1 MRTIYRL
8 LLFCAVV
15 SAVVSCKKEKTP
27 TDNVFAFKEYISHA
41 TTGRQSISQPIQIQL
56 NRALTQYEI
65 NQELPSNIL
74 QITPKVKGTLSIKD
88 GHSLYFKPDS
98 HLAPATT
105 YDVALALD
113 KLYDDIPKVYQSFR
127 FAFQTIT
134 PDFNIN
140 LGALQSYDPN
150 YNYLEGQI
158 EASDVIAFAKA
169 KQLITATQDGKQRPI
184 TWFTQAD
191 TTRYHLFKID
201 SISREI
207 EDSMLEIAWDGDPIN
222 ASETKGANAITIP
235 GKNNFN
241 IVDIRHT
248 NGANAAVAINFS
260 DPLAAQQNF
269 NGLVSIEGAGDLRF
283 EVEGN
288 ILHVYPENRIVG
300 NTSLE
305 VFQGI
310 KSIQGYSLKEALK
323 EMISFEQLKPAVRLV
338 SNGVILPDAAT
349 TPYYFE
355 AVNLSH
361 VDVRII
367 KIFEDNVLQYLQQN
381 ALNTSNNYNLNRVGR
396 RIAKKTFEIAT
407 PNTLDKGM
415 WKAHGIDLSALFKAD
430 PGALYRIE
438 ISFKPEY
445 ALYDCDNAVPD
456 TQTTDT
462 EGYYEDDYESE
473 YVNDTASDEE
483 LREQQ
488 YWDNRVYSWR
498 NRIYNWRQENNPC
511 HPAYYQEEKFLQQPL
526 LGSDL
531 GLIVK
536 RGKDNSYLFAAT
548 DLISTTPEAN
558 TKITLYNY
566 QKQAITQVTT
576 DATGTVR
583 ITPEAYASFAI
594 AQKGNNYAYLKLED
608 GNALSMSSFDIAG
621 KELKKGRK
629 GFVYTERGVHRPGD
643 TIQLTFVLDDRANK
657 LPKNHPVK
665 LEVND
670 ARGSLVYRKVLSL
683 GSAST
688 LDQSDALD
696 NFYHYAI
703 PTAATAPTG
712 NWNAVVRVG
721 GTTFSKSL
729 KVETIKPNRLKVT
742 LDFEDDIIN
751 ASGVVNGKAK
761 VAWLHGAPARKLK
774 IKSTAT
780 LRSANT
786 GLEQYPSYQF
796 YDPTRR
802 FEQVELSLLDGTLNN
817 EGSIPIKATLA
828 LSKRAPGMLEAAIV
842 TKAYEG
848 GGDFS
853 LDVVTKKVA
862 PFDHFVGIKSPK
874 GRAYGSYYTDQD
886 ISFDLVT
893 TNAQGKPVGKRK
905 LEVKIYKMSW
915 RWWWNRNRDRYASYE
930 SGTVHTPVKSMTIST
945 DANGRYSLDVNI
957 PEARNGRYLIR
968 VVDPESGHA
977 TGRIAYFYRNWNNIS
992 ADAESTK
999 MLVFAANK
1007 PSYEVGEEAVIS
1019 FPSGNA
1025 TRALVTIEN
1034 GSSVLDTRW
1043 VETTK
1048 RETQF
1053 SLPVTANM
1061 APNVYVNISL
1071 LQPHKYT
1078 KNDLP
1083 IRLYGVIPL
1092 LVTNATT
1099 LLEPHLQMPETLK
1112 PEMPYSITVSEKTN
1126 KPMTYTIAVVD
1137 EGLLDLTRFKTPD
1150 IHKHFYSKE
1159 ALGVKSFDV
1168 FDDVIGAFSGSVEH
1182 MFAIG
1187 GGDAA
1192 AAAKNRKADRFKP
1205 VVRFLGPFSIAAGQS
1220 KTHQLQMPNYVGSV
1234 RAMLVA
1240 GHAETGAYG
1249 STQKTVA
1256 VKKPLMVLG
1265 SLPRKLAPKEKLV
1278 LPVTVFAMDPKIKN
1292 ATVTVTGTKAF
1303 KATGALT
1310 KRITFDKV
1318 GEQIVP
1324 FEFDISQAVGMHQ
1337 LRITAQGHGEQARYD
1352 IEIEVENPNP
1362 ISQKVTDYKVQPNGR
1377 LPITFRPFG
1386 VTGTNETIVEF
1397 STLPPINFTKRLRYL
1412 IQYPHGC
1419 IEQTTSGVFP
1429 QLYMDDLFDLTY
1441 DQKQEVK
1448 TNISAGI
1455 ERLGQF
1461 QTPNGGLSYWPGE
1474 GEADPWGTNYAGHF
1488 MIEAKKKGFAL
1499 PLTFMSNWLRF
1510 QKRAARE
1517 WRPGRYHYNSQ
1528 LVQAYRLYTLALAGE
1543 PDLAAMNRLRELG
1556 DLSNDSKWRLAATY
1570 ALVGQQKVAKAL
1582 AAVANIDIEKD
1593 PAHSYTY
1600 GSVFRN
1606 RAMALETLVIL
1617 GDVQQRDL
1625 AVALANTLSSDRW
1638 LSTQETS
1645 YALLAFSKMVAQ
1657 NGGTAMK
1664 VQYIKDGVTAT
1675 VDTNSPMAAREV
1687 PTSQGNNEMILIND
1701 KDNTVFVRLIQAG
1714 KLPLG
1719 EELSTS
1725 KNLRVA
1731 TSFVDTNN
1739 SPITIDQ
1746 LRQGTE
1752 FTAQIVV
1759 QNTSG
1764 SAIDNVALTQFF
1776 PSGWEIVNT
1785 RFTDAG
1791 GGTTSSARYTD
1802 IRDDKVMFYFDLNAR
1817 ASKTFTVRV
1826 NASYLGT
1833 YYLPGTQAEA
1843 MYDNNY
1849 LARTKG
1855 KWIKIQK

>member
-8 LLFCAVV
+8 LLF
-15 SAVVSCKKEKTP
+15 SAVILALVSCKKEQP
-27 TDNVFAFKEYISHA
+27 PIDNLFAFKEYIAHV
-41 TTGRQSISQPIQIQL
+41 TTGRQSVAQPVRIQL
-56 NRALTQYEI
+56 NSTLTQFEI
-65 NQELPSNIL
+65 NQDLPSDIL
-74 QITPKVKGTLSIKD
+74 QITPQVKGTLSIKE
-88 GHSLYFKPDS
+88 GRQLYFKPDS
-98 HLAPATT
+98 YFEPATT
-105 YDVALALD
+105 YQVQLNLT
-113 KLYDDIPKVYQSFR
+113 KLYDDIPKAYQHFR
-127 FAFQTIT
+127 FAFETIT
-134 PDFNIN
+134 PDFTIHM
-140 LGALQSYDPN
+140 GALQSYDPN

-169 KQLITATQDGKQRPI
+169 KQLITASQDDVQRSI
-184 TWFTQAD
+184 KWFTQDD

-201 SISREI
+201 SISRQI
-207 EDSMLEIAWDGDPIN
+207 DDSTLEIAWNGDPID
-222 ASETKGANAITIP
+222 ASQTKGENAITIP

-241 IVDIRHT
+241 IVDIRQA

-260 DPLAAQQNF
+260 DPLASQQNF
-269 NGLVSIEGAGDLRF
+269 KGLVSIEGAGELRF

-300 NTSLE
+300 QTRLE
-305 VFQGI
+305 VFEGI
-310 KSIQGYSLKEALK
+310 KSTQGYKLKEALD

-367 KIFEDNVLQYLQQN
+367 KIFEDNLLQYLQQN
-381 ALNTSNNYNLNRVGR
+381 ALNTATTYNLNRVGR
-396 RIAKKTFEIAT
+396 RIAKKTIEIAS
-407 PNTLDKGM
+407 PNALDKGM
-415 WKAHGIDLSALFKAD
+415 WKAYGIDLSALFKAE

-438 ISFKPEY
+438 ISFRPEY
-445 ALYDCDNAVPD
+445 ALYDCNTATTDAQD
-456 TQTTDT
+456 TDT
-462 EGYYEDDYESE
+462 ESYYEDDYQSE

-488 YWDNRVYSWR
+488 YWDNRIYSWR
-498 NRIYNWRQENNPC
+498 NRIYNWREENNPC
-511 HPAYYQEEKFLQQPL
+511 HPAYFQEEKFIQQPL

-566 QKQAITQVTT
+566 QKQAIAQVMT
-576 DATGTVR
+576 DATGTVSV
-583 ITPEAYASFAI
+583 TPEAYASFAI
-594 AQKGNNYAYLKLED
+594 AQKGNNYAYIKLED

-621 KELKKGRK
+621 KELKKGLK

-665 LEVND
+665 LEIQD
-670 ARGSLVYRKVLSL
+670 ARGSLVYRKVLSQEGARQGDKQQAL
-683 GSAST
+683 G
-688 LDQSDALD
+688 

-712 NWNAVVRVG
+712 NWNAIVRVG

-729 KVETIKPNRLKVT
+729 KVETIKPNRLKVI

-761 VAWLHGAPARKLK
+761 ISWLHGAPARNLK

-780 LRSANT
+780 LRSAST
-786 GLEQYPSYQF
+786 GFDTFPSYNF

-802 FEQVELSLLDGTLNN
+802 FEQVELSLLDGTVNN
-817 EGSIPIKATLA
+817 EGSIPIKTKLS

-853 LDVVTKKVA
+853 LDVITKKVA

-886 ISFDLVT
+886 IAFDLVT
-893 TNAQGKPVGKRK
+893 TSAQGSPVGKRK
-905 LEVKIYKMSW
+905 LEVNIYKMSW

-930 SGTVHTPVKSMTIST
+930 SGTAHTPVKQMTITT
-945 DANGRYSLDVNI
+945 DANGKYSLDVNI

-977 TGRIAYFYRNWNNIS
+977 TGRIAYFYRNWNNIT

-1007 PSYEVGEEAVIS
+1007 PSYEVGEEAVIT
-1019 FPSGNA
+1019 FPSANA

-1034 GSSVLDTRW
+1034 GNRVLDSRW

-1048 RETQF
+1048 GETKF
-1053 SLPVTANM
+1053 TLAVTANM

-1092 LVTNATT
+1092 LVTNSATI
-1099 LLEPHLQMPETLK
+1099 LKPRLQMPESLK
-1112 PEMPYSITVSEKTN
+1112 PEMPYSITVSEDSN

-1150 IHKHFYSKE
+1150 MHEHFYSKE

-1168 FDDVIGAFSGSVEH
+1168 FDDVIGAFSGSVEN

-1205 VVRFLGPFSIAAGQS
+1205 VVHFLGPFSLGAGQR

-1240 GHAETGAYG
+1240 GHVETGAYG

-1278 LPVTVFAMDPKIKN
+1278 LPVTVFAMDPKIKA
-1292 ATVTVTGTKAF
+1292 ATVSVTATNAF
-1303 KATGALT
+1303 KASGALT
-1310 KRITFDKV
+1310 KRITFDKI

-1324 FEFDISQAVGMHQ
+1324 FEFDISQAIGVHQ
-1337 LRITAQGHGEQARYD
+1337 LRISAQGHGEQASYD

-1362 ISQKVTDYKVQPNGR
+1362 ISQRVTDYKLEPNER
-1377 LPITFRPFG
+1377 LPISFTPFG
-1386 VTGTNETIVEF
+1386 VSGTNQTIAEF
-1397 STLPPINFTKRLRYL
+1397 STLPPINFTKRLAYL

-1448 TNISAGI
+1448 ANISAGI
-1455 ERLGQF
+1455 SRLGRF
-1461 QTPNGGLSYWPGE
+1461 QNANGGLSYWPRE

-1510 QKRAARE
+1510 QKRAARQ

-1528 LVQAYRLYTLALAGE
+1528 LIQAYRLYTLALAGE
-1543 PDLAAMNRLRELG
+1543 PDLAAMNRLRELN
-1556 DLSNDSKWRLAATY
+1556 DLSNDSKWRLAAAY
-1570 ALVGQQKVAKAL
+1570 ALVGQQKVAQAI
-1582 AAVANIDIEKD
+1582 AAVANIDIAPD
-1593 PAHSYTY
+1593 RAHSYTY

-1617 GDVQQRDL
+1617 KDDKQRDL
-1625 AVALANTLSSDRW
+1625 AEDLARRLSSDRW

-1645 YALLAFSKMVAQ
+1645 YALLAFSKMITQ
-1657 NGGTAMK
+1657 NGGTAMT
-1664 VQYIKDGVTAT
+1664 VRYMKDGQTETIAT
-1675 VDTNSPMAAREV
+1675 NQPMAARIV
-1687 PTSQGNNEMILIND
+1687 PTSQYVNKMTLVND

-1719 EELSTS
+1719 QELATS
-1725 KNLRVA
+1725 KNLRVK

-1739 SPITIDQ
+1739 SPIVIEQ

-1752 FTAQIVV
+1752 FIAQILV

-1791 GGTTSSARYTD
+1791 GGVASKARYTD
-1802 IRDDKVMFYFDLNAR
+1802 IRDDKVMFYFDLKAR

-1849 LARTKG
+1849 IARTKG
-1855 KWIKIQK
+1855 KWIKVRK